1 MAQDALASADRA
13 VTAMGQLSQANDA
26 RSKVAAGD
34 GSNPAQ
40 ADVGLEM
47 LHDLDLDVR
56 IELGRTR
63 MLVEDVLRLGPH
75 AVVELDRQLGE
86 PVDVYVNDR
95 HVARG
100 EVLVVDDHFCVRV
113 TEILPVPD
121 ETLPSSDC

>member
-1 MAQDALASADRA
+1 MWTVSTWPDSQRNFHTSLPSA
-13 VTAMGQLSQANDA
+13 V
-26 RSKVAAGD
+26 
-34 GSNPAQ
+34 
-40 ADVGLEM
+40 
-47 LHDLDLDVR
+47 
-56 IELGRTR
+56 
-63 MLVEDVLRLGPH
+63 
-75 AVVELDRQLGE
+75 GE